1 MLYLIS
7 EVAKLKFRQY
17 YKITDSAWGFF
28 LGLMVPQIFFAI
40 LIIIVSSIAV
50 SQGVED
56 EAITNSIALQ
66 YTSVVLSPLLFLAV
80 FFIYSAI
87 AKVNPINASKI
98 KTKFNIYYLIIA
110 VLLGTVLLFGFNKFI
125 ALCDYGIYKLT
136 DIVPGDLPQPL
147 DNVGMYFLGILL
159 FAILPSVCE
168 EFLFRGLIFNGLRTR
183 IKPASAI
190 ILGGFLFAIMHL
202 SIQQFIY
209 QFVLGI
215 VLCAVTYLTGSI
227 LYSIILHFINNFLV
241 VTLIYANTVAGNY
254 TSLQTTWTTTEIVL
268 SILFMIL
275 TIVVIVLL
283 FYFWNKKF
291 PPKKEEVVIDNQKIV
306 VEGIGEYEQ
315 RALNPTKMSPYG
327 WMMLSMCVG
336 IGMWIYSF
344 ILSI

>member
-1 MLYLIS
+1 M
-7 EVAKLKFRQY
+7 KFRQY

-40 LIIIVSSIAV
+40 LLIIISSIAV
-50 SQGVED
+50 SQGAD
-56 EAITNSIALQ
+56 EETISNSLALQ

-87 AKVNPINASKI
+87 AKINPINASKI
-98 KTKFNIYYLIIA
+98 KTKFNIYYLLISI
-110 VLLGTVLLFGFNKFI
+110 VVGVILLFGFNKFI

-136 DIVPGDLPQPL
+136 NLLPSDLPQPL
-147 DNVGMYFLGILL
+147 DSIGMYFLGILL
-159 FAILPSVCE
+159 FALLPAICE

-183 IKPASAI
+183 IKPVAAI

-215 VLCAVTYLTGSI
+215 ALCAIVYLTGSI
-227 LYSIILHFINNFLV
+227 VYSIVVHFVNNFLV
-241 VTLIYANTVAGNY
+241 VTLIYANTIAGTY
-254 TSLQTTWTTTEIVL
+254 ESLQTTWSGTEIAL
-268 SILFMIL
+268 SIVIMLL
-275 TIVVIVLL
+275 TVVSIIVL

-291 PPKKEEVVIDNQKIV
+291 PPKKEEVIIDNQKIV

-315 RALNPTKMSPYG
+315 RALNPTKMSPFG

-336 IGMWIYSF
+336 IGMWLYAV